1 MSDAERPGLARSA
14 LTPRFT
20 GLDFSATS
28 LLKQDY
34 KETMTVKEATEL
46 CLKVMSKTM
55 DTTKLGS
62 EKRASLLLVPVLSF
76 CACR

>member
-1 MSDAERPGLARSA
+1 MRACDRWTDDELFVWPS
-14 LTPRFT
+14 
-20 GLDFSATS
+20 SATS

-62 EKRASLLLVPVLSF
+62 EKRASPPSNPLLFSS
-76 CACR
+76 CSDAYRN

>member
-1 MSDAERPGLARSA
+1 MSRRVRASSEPCLL
-14 LTPRFT
+14 LTVSDYHP
-20 GLDFSATS
+20 SATS

-34 KETMTVKEATEL
+34 KETMTVKEATKL

-62 EKRASLLLVPVLSF
+62 EKRTLYVCL
-76 CACR
+76 R